1 MRKPKPERVYKNA
14 KDKNFVFAQMMK
26 IERMERDIEKKNK
39 EKKMEIKN
47 KDIEV
52 IIKKT
57 KQEIR

>member
-52 IIKKT
+52 II
-57 KQEIR
+57 